1 MTDQA
6 ILELQKMRLEFAN
19 LVAHLSPW
27 VSTHEMCNRYNC
39 TAQTLCNM
47 ERRGEMAV
55 FAVKAKP
62 PTPAPPAPPQ
72 LSGA

>member
-47 ERRGEMAV
+47 ERRGEIPMRIKGKWLRTELV
-55 FAVKAKP
+55 QWESRK
-62 PTPAPPAPPQ
+62 
-72 LSGA
+72 

>member
-39 TAQTLCNM
+39 TAQTLYNM
-47 ERRGEMAV
+47 ERRGEIPMRIKGKWLRTELV
-55 FAVKAKP
+55 QWESRK
-62 PTPAPPAPPQ
+62 
-72 LSGA
+72 